1 MAELPLTKVWD
12 GISFMQNRN
21 SESHQIMEEL
31 IRQARERKLLA
42 ERTVRELLALAPLDK
57 PVLEKGKTYYMTEPI
72 AGPDARG
79 ELTPVAS
86 QLLAYLGFNTAES
99 DPPGT
104 PAAHLFSSRLFRQ
117 EPIFRLSSQ
126 RFRQLCEERKVFVV
140 TGKAARPTSA
150 GPAAPTGPHSAAA
163 SGAASGAASAT
174 MDGDPNCPSLP
185 AGEDPGFAA
194 VLQALG
200 STTLQYQSEERV
212 SFQSVITDILQ
223 AQRVFNT
230 LRDINQSLGIAQ
242 AAMVAFDAKVSQWE
256 FRFTDF
262 FQRNRPETVGMTTIN
277 SLKAQQSKGRTHLG
291 SARYQFRKLLSNLEQ
306 AKTQTE

>member
-1 MAELPLTKVWD
+1 MD
-12 GISFMQNRN
+12 
-21 SESHQIMEEL
+21 EL

-42 ERTVRELLALAPLDK
+42 ERAVRELLALAPLDK

-140 TGKAARPTSA
+140 TGKAARPTSP
-150 GPAAPTGPHSAAA
+150 GPATPTAPSTAAASGATSGVA

-174 MDGDPNCPSLP
+174 TDGDPNCPPLP